1 MENIVLLHTN
11 DLHSHLENWPKIR
24 RFIDQKK
31 RENEKKGITTITVD
45 LGDFTDRWHPL
56 SEATNGQAN
65 VELMNEVGYDAAT
78 IGNNEGC
85 LLYTSDAAD
94 D

>member
-45 LGDFTDRWHPL
+45 LGDFTDRWHP
-56 SEATNGQAN
+56 
-65 VELMNEVGYDAAT
+65 
-78 IGNNEGC
+78 
-85 LLYTSDAAD
+85 
-94 D
+94 